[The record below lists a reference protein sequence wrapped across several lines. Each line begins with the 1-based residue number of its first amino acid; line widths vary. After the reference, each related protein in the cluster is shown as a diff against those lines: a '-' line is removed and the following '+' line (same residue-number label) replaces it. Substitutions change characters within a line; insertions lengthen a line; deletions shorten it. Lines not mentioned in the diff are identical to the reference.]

1 MLKQQLGNIFFFT
14 LMSAPLLAGANE
26 LFPQIDEKI
35 RDNLRQSVTGPYGF
49 EDHIEAKVWLA
60 DMSARL
66 RRTLPNEQYRM
77 DLLKTIHAEATRAGL
92 RPELVLAVIQVESNF
107 DQFAISVAG
116 ARGLMQ
122 VMPFWI
128 KEIGHPGD
136 NLFKTEVNLRYGT
149 TILKY
154 YLDMENGDLWRALA
168 RYNGSLGQT
177 KYPRRVI
184 STLRTRWFEH

>member
-1 MLKQQLGNIFFFT
+1 MLKQRLGYIVFFT

-26 LFPQIDEKI
+26 LFPQIDEKM
-35 RDNLRQSVTGPYGF
+35 RDTLRQSVTGPYGF

-77 DLLKTIHAEATRAGL
+77 DLLKQIHAEATRAGL